1 MGQRGRSTEGK
12 LEENP
17 LSGDCYLY
25 NFSMSARSA
34 KRHIDDVQR
43 QLNQARES
51 LHILEEQVA
60 LWRDN
65 LDEARIRALVSETP
79 LQTKE
84 YEELARHVQVAE
96 AEMGRRLLEVSELVA
111 KRDELLRDW
120 NPQ

>member
-1 MGQRGRSTEGK
+1 
-12 LEENP
+12 
-17 LSGDCYLY
+17 
-25 NFSMSARSA
+25 MSARSA
-34 KRHIDDVQR
+34 KRHIDDLQR

-84 YEELARHVQVAE
+84 YE
-96 AEMGRRLLEVSELVA
+96 
-111 KRDELLRDW
+111 
-120 NPQ
+120 

>member
-1 MGQRGRSTEGK
+1 
-12 LEENP
+12 
-17 LSGDCYLY
+17 
-25 NFSMSARSA
+25 MSARSA

-84 YEELARHVQVAE
+84 YEEIARHVQVAE